1 MSMTMYAIYDAETG
15 EVVQLHAEPAE
26 LDSSPEEIVRIA
38 DVRNPQRLR
47 AIRLSAQDAAAGPG
61 RVVDGELRA
70 DSVPAGRSVV
80 ARRGRLHRGP
90 AHRAEALPRLLR
102 PTPGRL
108 TTLPVI
114 EGHPRRGCPLVIVKC
129 QIP

>member
-70 DSVPAGRSVV
+70 QKEPNWGQAG
-80 ARRGRLHRGP
+80 
-90 AHRAEALPRLLR
+90 
-102 PTPGRL
+102 
-108 TTLPVI
+108 I
-114 EGHPRRGCPLVIVKC
+114 EGLAVEPSLERRYRPEPPADASG
-129 QIP
+129 